1 MDASHSSTI
10 RLSVKEKYFDF
21 FFLKSGERG
30 DVSRRGG
37 GAGMVEVSQAVT
49 MPAHLEKKEKKEH
62 WERSCAA
69 DLPFEKSG
77 GIISIQMTALCRSI
91 HNQS

>member
-37 GAGMVEVSQAVT
+37 GAGIVEVSLAVT
-49 MPAHLEKKEKKEH
+49 MPAHLEKKRKKNTG
-62 WERSCAA
+62 SAA
-69 DLPFEKSG
+69 VQQIYLSKNLG
-77 GIISIQMTALCRSI
+77 G
-91 HNQS
+91 